1 MSEEINIV
9 ARFTANPGSEG
20 ELEQAMRSVAS
31 STLEEEGCLR
41 FELVQGR
48 DDGRVLAFIERF
60 KDQAAFDFHAQ
71 TPYVKEFLDSGVP
84 TLVESQD
91 VVFYTQIA

>member
-9 ARFTANPGSEG
+9 AQFTANPGSEG
-20 ELEQAMRSVAS
+20 DLEQAMRAVAS

-41 FELVQGR
+41 FELVKGR

-60 KDQAAFDFHAQ
+60 KDQAAFDHHAQ
-71 TPYVKEFLDSGVP
+71 AAYVKEFLDNGVP
-84 TLVESQD
+84 SLVESQA
-91 VVFYTQIA
+91 VVFYTQIG